1 MSFRLDDTI
10 AAVAS
15 PPGPAVRGIVRISGA
30 DVVSPL
36 NQLLE
41 ESLPPHTLPRRIEA
55 RIIADELGSPLPV
68 AVLMWPTQRSY
79 TGQPMVEIHCIGSPP
94 ILELVLQALFAHGVR
109 PAERGEFTMRAF
121 LHGRM
126 NLVQAEAVVGVIDAA
141 DHEELQTA
149 LAQLGGGL
157 TTQLHDV
164 RSTIVSILGD
174 LEAGLD
180 FVEEDIEFISTDE
193 IINRLTTCA
202 SVLDHLCAD
211 SQERLPSGYQPRVVI
226 AGLPN
231 AGKSTL
237 FNALVGEEIS
247 IPSAVAGTTRDFLSG
262 TTNIEGTTVEF
273 IDTAGRESARNT
285 IEQTARQ
292 LTNKQ
297 LESTDLMVWCRAADL
312 PTQQQQQDQELFDEL
327 RQRVPLSLLILTC
340 VDRLDGDH
348 PRTSTV
354 AVSVKNGTG
363 LDLFRDQIAKL
374 LQKSHSGR
382 QQLLAT
388 TSTRCR
394 ESLRRTH
401 KAIQSAIETAH
412 DQLGDEVTA
421 ISLREALQE
430 LRAILGE
437 TWTDDILD
445 HIFSSFCIGK

>member
-41 ESLPPHTLPRRIEA
+41 KSLAPHTLPRRIES
-55 RIIADELGSPLPV
+55 RIIADELGAPLPV
-68 AVLMWPTQRSY
+68 AILLWPTPRSY
-79 TGQPMVEIHCIGSPP
+79 TGQPMAEIHSIGSPP
-94 ILELVLQALFAHGVR
+94 VLELILQALFAHGVR

-126 NLVQAEAVVGVIDAA
+126 DLTQAEAVLGVIDAT

-149 LAQLGGGL
+149 LTQLGGGL

-180 FVEEDIEFISTDE
+180 FVEEDIEFISAEE

-202 SVLDHLCAD
+202 SVLHHLSID
-211 SQERLPSGYQPRVVI
+211 SQERLPSGYQPRVVL

-247 IPSAVAGTTRDFLSG
+247 IPSEVAGTTRDFLSG
-262 TTNIEGTTVEF
+262 TTNIKGTTVEF
-273 IDTAGRESARNT
+273 IDTAGQESARNT

-312 PTQQQQQDQELFDEL
+312 PTQQQQQDQKLFDEL

-340 VDRLDGDH
+340 ADRLDFDS
-348 PRTSTV
+348 PVTST
-354 AVSVKNGTG
+354 AAISVKNGTG
-363 LDLFRDQIAKL
+363 LDLFRDQIAEL
-374 LQKSHSGR
+374 LRKSPSAR

-401 KAIQSAIETAH
+401 NAILSAIKTAR